1 MKLTIQNTLIYQFSS
16 PVTYGMQRLH
26 LWPREEVDQHIL
38 NWNIDYIGAK
48 EQVHYKDHFCND
60 CRLITFVPGV
70 KEITIRVRGTV
81 KTKSKQ
87 NRSSKPTEIC
97 PLWFYQAQTDLTSP
111 GKSIQDFCRFW
122 HSTELLRMDTCKELA
137 RAIKNE
143 MEYKIGETDVLTTA
157 EQSFRKKIG
166 VCQDFTHIFLGCMRE
181 LNIPARYVSGYLRMD
196 ETKIQNATHAW
207 AEVFFNDF
215 GWVGFDITNDI
226 DVDERYIVLA
236 KGCDYHDVNPVSGF
250 QFGSINNEV
259 TNQIE
264 VKMQKNMKSD
274 Q

>member
-1 MKLTIQNTLIYQFSS
+1 MKLTIQNTLTYQFSS
-16 PVTYGMQRLH
+16 PVTYGMQRLR
-26 LWPREEVDQHIL
+26 LWPREEIDQHIL

-48 EQVHYKDHFCND
+48 EQVHYKDHYGND

-70 KEITIRVRGTV
+70 NEITIRVRGTV

-87 NRSSKPTEIC
+87 NRLSKPTEIC

-122 HSTELLRMDTCKELA
+122 NSTELLRMDTCKELA

-166 VCQDFTHIFLGCMRE
+166 VCQDFTHIFLSCMRE

-215 GWVGFDITNDI
+215 GWVGFDIANNI

-236 KGCDYHDVNPVSGF
+236 KGCDYHDVNPVNGF

-264 VKMQKNMKSD
+264 VTMQKNMESD